1 MTDHT
6 PPTVRTPS
14 IPGIG
19 AAFRFGRMRLGKKLR
34 LLASIIWLGAGYTFI
49 FAPIIVVAGSSFDGG
64 NMVRS
69 GSAFLNFP
77 PTVWTLDWY
86 FQISPSLYRALWI
99 STSMAA
105 IAAFFGILLGVPA
118 ALALVRGRFRGRI
131 LLGAL
136 FRAPLQ
142 IPFIVIGLAFLQ
154 AYFEL
159 GELIGLQLR
168 ATFAGLVLGHIF
180 VATPYVVGAVG
191 AVLQRFDVSLEEA
204 AIIHGANRW
213 RTFRRVTMPI
223 IMPGIFAGGIYA
235 FLVSF
240 GDVTIS
246 LFLAGPNF
254 SPLPVEIFFALDR
267 EFDATIPAMATIVIV
282 GSMILLY
289 AIQRLTGMDIL
300 LRGGGSG

>member
-1 MTDHT
+1 MAS
-6 PPTVRTPS
+6 PV
-14 IPGIG
+14 GM
-19 AAFRFGRMRLGKKLR
+19 GRAPRLWRARLDKKLR
-34 LLASIIWLGAGYTFI
+34 LLAAIIWVGAGYIFI
-49 FAPIIVVAGSSFDGG
+49 FAPIVVVAGSSFDGG
-64 NMVRS
+64 SMVRA

-77 PTVWTLDWY
+77 PKVWTIDWY

-118 ALALVRGRFRGRI
+118 ALALIRGRFPGRI
-131 LLGAL
+131 LLGAM

-154 AYFEL
+154 AYFEF
-159 GELIGLQLR
+159 GELVGLQLR

-180 VATPYVVGAVG
+180 VATPYVIGAVG
-191 AVLQRFDVSLEEA
+191 AVLQRFNISLEEA
-204 AIIHGANRW
+204 ALIHGASRW
-213 RTFRRVTMPI
+213 RTFRRVTIPI

-246 LFLAGPNF
+246 LFLAGPNI

-267 EFDATIPAMATIVIV
+267 EFDPTIPAMATIVIV

-289 AIQRLTGMDIL
+289 VIQRLAGMDIL

>member
-1 MTDHT
+1 MTDQS
-6 PPTVRTPS
+6 PPFVRPS
-14 IPGIG
+14 LITSNGT
-19 AAFRFGRMRLGKKLR
+19 AAHLGRLRLGKKLR
-34 LLASIIWLGAGYTFI
+34 LLAAIIWLSAGYIFI
-49 FAPIIVVAGSSFDGG
+49 FAPIVVVAGSSFDGG
-64 NMVRS
+64 SMVRS

-86 FQISPSLYRALWI
+86 FQISPSLYRALWV
-99 STSMAA
+99 STSMAS

-118 ALALVRGRFRGRI
+118 ALALVRGRFPGRI
-131 LLGAL
+131 LLGAM

-142 IPFIVIGLAFLQ
+142 IPFIVIGIAFLQ
-154 AYFEL
+154 AYYEF
-159 GELIGLQLR
+159 GELVGLQLR
-168 ATFAGLVLGHIF
+168 ATFAGLVLGHVF

-191 AVLQRFDVSLEEA
+191 AVLQRFDISLEEA
-204 AIIHGANRW
+204 ALIHGASRW
-213 RTFRRVTMPI
+213 RTFRRVTIPI

-246 LFLAGPNF
+246 LFLAGPNL

-267 EFDATIPAMATIVIV
+267 EFDPTIPAISTIVIV

-289 AIQRLTGMDIL
+289 VIQRLVGMDVL